1 MAKAGAGDVLAGTIT
16 GLLAQ
21 GMPPFEG
28 AALGV
33 CLHACG
39 GDEIREHLGG
49 YSVMAR
55 DLIRG
60 IQMCI
65 KKAGEQMEK

>member
-1 MAKAGAGDVLAGTIT
+1 MAKAGSGDVLAGTVT

-21 GMPPFEG
+21 GMESFEG

-33 CLHACG
+33 FLHACG
-39 GDEIREHLGG
+39 GDEARTETGP
-49 YSVMAR
+49 YSASAQ

-60 IQMCI
+60 IAHVM
-65 KKAGEQMEK
+65 KKSKELE